1 MKSRFI
7 VLVVAVSTLFLL
19 TSCATYRPISQ
30 PSGSGL
36 SLKMDRAD
44 YTIMGV
50 GEGAACNSFLFNIP
64 IGGENTYKKAVSKA
78 LSSKGGDLLIQTSAD
93 ETITYFPSIHLPIY
107 QRICVTVTGLV
118 VRFK

>member
-19 TSCATYRPISQ
+19 TSCATYQPISQ

-44 YTIMGV
+44 YTIMGM
-50 GEGAACNSFLFNIP
+50 GEGTACNSFLFNIP
-64 IGGENTYKKAVSKA
+64 IGGENTLRRQSQK
-78 LSSKGGDLLIQTSAD
+78 
-93 ETITYFPSIHLPIY
+93 P
-107 QRICVTVTGLV
+107 
-118 VRFK
+118 